1 MDNYSL
7 IRVNKPKY
15 VLKLFESNVANVR
28 ISANETLIGFQNN
41 LWYRSFIPLIL
52 NIATHERTY
61 RKLKIGNNQGFKIST
76 NALHLEIIDEETP
89 VFTLLYPGRKLN

>member
-7 IRVNKPKY
+7 IRVNKPKHI
-15 VLKLFESNVANVR
+15 LKLFESNVANVR
-28 ISANETLIGFQNN
+28 VSSHEGEIGFRNN

-61 RKLKIGNNQGFKIST
+61 RKLKISDKQAFKIST
-76 NALHLEIIDEETP
+76 HTLHLEIMDEETP
-89 VFTLLYPGRKLN
+89 VFTLLYPSRKLN